1 MEDHNQEEHHSA
13 EDLLPSEAT
22 QTDMEE
28 EQGYHDQ
35 MMEDHNQDEHHS
47 AEDL

>member
-35 MMEDHNQDEHHS
+35 MMEDHNQEEHHS